1 MAQSRRGIATTE
13 SGDSIQVVDAGDIS
27 DDEIVHDSHGRVID
41 DDYVDRAVVEVRRL
55 RGRPSLSGRP
65 GVSRSVQIRFDEQTH
80 DSVREA
86 ARAAGV
92 SASEWVRQAVRER
105 LDHAS

>member
-1 MAQSRRGIATTE
+1 MVHSRQGRVITE
-13 SGDSIQVVDAGDIS
+13 AGVSIPVFDGGDIA
-27 DDEIVHDSHGRVID
+27 DDAVVHDTHGRVID
-41 DDYVDRAVVEVRRL
+41 DDYVDRAVAEVRRR
-55 RGRPSLSGRP
+55 RGRPSLSGRS
-65 GVSRSVQIRFDEQTH
+65 GVSRAVQIRFDEQTH
-80 DSVREA
+80 ESVREA

>member
-1 MAQSRRGIATTE
+1 MTQKRRGAVTTA
-13 SGDSIQVVDAGDIS
+13 SGASIPVVDGGDIP
-27 DDEIVHDSHGRVID
+27 DDEVVRDTRGRVID
-41 DDYVDRAVVEVRRL
+41 DDYVERAVVDVRRR

-65 GVSRSVQIRFDEQTH
+65 GVSRSVQIRFDEVTH

-86 ARAAGV
+86 ARAAGI

>member
-1 MAQSRRGIATTE
+1 MAQSRRGAVTTE
-13 SGDSIQVVDAGDIS
+13 SGASIPVVDGGDIA
-27 DDEIVHDSHGRVID
+27 DDEIVHDSRGRVID
-41 DDYVDRAVVEVRRL
+41 DDYVDRAVVEVRRR

-65 GVSRSVQIRFDEQTH
+65 GVSRSVQIRFDEEMH
-80 DSVREA
+80 VSVCEA
-86 ARAAGV
+86 ARAAGI

>member
-1 MAQSRRGIATTE
+1 MTPSRWST
-13 SGDSIQVVDAGDIS
+13 GDIA
-27 DDEIVHDSHGRVID
+27 DEEIVQDSHGRVID